1 MSQPTERFRRQH
13 AELSALALELVTQA
27 HDTVAVTENATGI
40 RRGLATFA
48 GKLKIHAAM
57 EDEALYPTLL
67 QHANEDLRETAR
79 KLHESFG
86 GVYRGF
92 SEYLARWEADAIA
105 SKPDLFRRET
115 RAAMTALG
123 ERMKLETEVLYDK
136 VDEVLGAT

>member
-1 MSQPTERFRRQH
+1 MAQPTERFRRQH

-27 HDTVAVTENATGI
+27 HDSVAVTQNAPAL
-40 RRGLATFA
+40 RRALATFA

-67 QHANEDLRETAR
+67 RHDNEELRETAR

-92 SEYLARWEADAIA
+92 SEYLARWEPETIA
-105 SKPDLFRRET
+105 AKPDAFRRET

-136 VDEVLGAT
+136 VDEVLGAI